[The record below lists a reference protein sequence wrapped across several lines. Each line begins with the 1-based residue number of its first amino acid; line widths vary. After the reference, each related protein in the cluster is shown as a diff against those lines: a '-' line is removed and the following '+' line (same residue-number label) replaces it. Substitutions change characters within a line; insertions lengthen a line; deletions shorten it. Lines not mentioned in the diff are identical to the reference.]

1 MINNNRGYLTEDYK
15 IFYLKDSN
23 SLDIDYHH
31 HDFYKIVIFISGNVK
46 YKIEAKTYNL
56 KPWDILLI
64 DKNELH
70 KCTVDSS
77 SPYER
82 LVIWL
87 KEDIEDNDKYFKD
100 LTKCIK
106 SIKEKNTHL
115 LRLKAHYCNTIKNLV
130 AKIIKYNKSN
140 DIYEITLRNTFLIQ
154 TLVILNKSYIKNN
167 NINTKEDVFYDA
179 VIEKTMKYIN
189 ENLNKSLY
197 IEQIS
202 EEVELSKHYLMRK
215 FKKQTGHSIHNYIIQ
230 KRLIYAIEL
239 MKNNLTMYEVAEKS
253 GFGDYSTFVRTFK
266 KNYGY
271 SPSKYLEKINLIEH
285 FNIID

>member
-70 KCTVDSS
+70 QCTVDSS
-77 SPYER
+77 IPYER

-87 KEDIEDNDKYFKD
+87 KDNIEDNDKYFKN

-115 LRLKAHYCNTIKNLV
+115 LRLKEHYCNTIKNLV

-154 TLVILNKSYIKNN
+154 TLVVLNKSYIKNN
-167 NINTKEDVFYDA
+167 NINTKEDVFYDS

-189 ENLNKSLY
+189 ENLNKPLY

-239 MKNNLTMYEVAEKS
+239 MKNNLTMYEVAERS

-266 KNYGY
+266 KNYGC
-271 SPSKYLEKINLIEH
+271 SPSRYLEKSNLIEH